1 MAIEEKIICVGCPL
15 GCEITLTTDDK
26 GEVTEVT
33 GNTCKEGKEYAL
45 EEFKNP
51 VRVLT
56 ATVLT
61 EGSERPLLPVRTNK
75 PIFKSKLK
83 ECMPFLAKVR
93 ARPPIRAGQVIVP
106 NIINIGADL
115 VSTGEL
121 LR

>member
-1 MAIEEKIICVGCPL
+1 MTREEKIICVGCPL
-15 GCEITLTTDDK
+15 GCEITLTTNDK
-26 GEVTEVT
+26 GEVTEIA

-75 PIFKSKLK
+75 PILKSRLK
-83 ECMPFLAKVR
+83 EYMSSLAKVR
-93 ARPPIRAGQVIVP
+93 AKPPISVGQVIVSGIM
-106 NIINIGADL
+106 NTGTDL

-121 LR
+121 LG

>member
-15 GCEITLTTDDK
+15 GCGITLILDDK
-26 GEVTEVT
+26 GEITEVS

-61 EGSERPLLPVRTNK
+61 EGSEQLLLPVRTNK
-75 PIFKSKLK
+75 SIPKSRLR

-93 ARPPIRAGQVIVP
+93 AKPPVSVGQVIVP